1 MLNSRC
7 CICVVVFLIT
17 IMNFIYR
24 ALIRQEYKVLFVDLT
39 SSTTVFCSAKGGE
52 INKICLKH
60 LLSKEAASGFRST
73 LFCVNAGL
81 NFVSLLRRCW
91 TSFCLIVGVDQKV
104 CSPASAGRFI
114 MENSSN

>member
-39 SSTTVFCSAKGGE
+39 SSTTSFCSAKGGE

-60 LLSKEAASGFRST
+60 LPSKEGASGFRST

-81 NFVSLLRRCW
+81 NFLLSAASMLDFVLFDCW
-91 TSFCLIVGVDQKV
+91 S
-104 CSPASAGRFI
+104 
-114 MENSSN
+114 